1 MSHEHDN
8 DDDKGKACIIGRP
21 TVDTPMSEATGRA
34 ILAKLDEINEN
45 VMAMMFNAMDAAHQ
59 AKIDRMVDGDGEG
72 GAEDH
77 DAGC

>member
-1 MSHEHDN
+1 MSHEHD
-8 DDDKGKACIIGRP
+8 DDGKARIVRRP

-59 AKIDRMVDGDGEG
+59 AKIDRMVDGD
-72 GAEDH
+72 EDH